1 MVKIK
6 ICGITNLDDALH
18 AVECGAD
25 ALGFNFYTKS
35 PRFISPADAQE
46 ITRQLSDG
54 VLKVGVFVNEHAD
67 GIAETV
73 RIAEL
78 DAVQLHGD
86 ESPAFVREVLER
98 ISCEVIKAFRVSPG
112 FVAESVFEYGANTIL
127 VDGFSLDAHGG
138 TGQTFDWTIA
148 KQLSAR
154 TKLYLAGGLSGDN
167 VRKAILDVSP
177 YAVDACSLLESA
189 PGKKD
194 LQKVR
199 RFIFEAKR
207 ND

>member
-1 MVKIK
+1 MVKVK

-25 ALGFNFYTKS
+25 ALGFNFYKKS
-35 PRFISPADAQE
+35 PRFISAADASE
-46 ITRQLSDG
+46 ITRQLGS
-54 VLKVGVFVNEHAD
+54 VLKVGVFVNEQVDA
-67 GIAETV
+67 IAQTV
-73 RIAEL
+73 RIAGL

-86 ESPAFVREVLER
+86 ESPAIVRELGER
-98 ISCEVIKAFRVSPG
+98 VSCEVIKAFRVSPE
-112 FVAESVFEYGANTIL
+112 FIAESVFESGANTIL
-127 VDGFSLDAHGG
+127 LDGFSLDAHGG
-138 TGQTFDWTIA
+138 TGEAFDWNIA
-148 KQLSAR
+148 KRLSSSV
-154 TKLYLAGGLSGDN
+154 KLYLAGGLSGDN

-194 LQKVR
+194 PQKVR
-199 RFIFEAKR
+199 RFIMEAKR